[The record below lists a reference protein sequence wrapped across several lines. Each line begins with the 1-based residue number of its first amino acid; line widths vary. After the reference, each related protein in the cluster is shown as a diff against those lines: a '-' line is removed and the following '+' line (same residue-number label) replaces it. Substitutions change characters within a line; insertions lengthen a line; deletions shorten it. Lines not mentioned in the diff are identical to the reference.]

1 MCEAYGYLPSDIQWM
16 RDRQLIEA
24 KGNYS
29 LTTSSGNIDSIGSN
43 GAIQK
48 SQIISM
54 HITEIDE
61 TIHNGVYVCKL
72 KDIITINITLTI
84 GGLKNR
90 STKYC
95 FRYSLCYVS
104 LESRWVVVCIRMCI
118 SYDNHALPGLAL
130 DTSFWFNI
138 GVWHAIVYTGYTD
151 VGLSHCR
158 DYRQF

>member
-1 MCEAYGYLPSDIQWM
+1 M

-72 KDIITINITLTI
+72 KDIISINITLTI
-84 GGLKNR
+84 GRLKNR

-118 SYDNHALPGLAL
+118 SHDNHELPGL
-130 DTSFWFNI
+130 
-138 GVWHAIVYTGYTD
+138 
-151 VGLSHCR
+151 
-158 DYRQF
+158 